1 MKRSLPLVALL
12 LLTLVLPACVTHL
25 QKKENYLKEAGFR
38 TVKPTTPE
46 QIAHFQSLR
55 KNHITHETRNGSTLF
70 MLADEN
76 KKILLVGTESQ
87 FQRYQ
92 ELLYIKEVNPDTA
105 SAKFTQ
111 GLEKAWENGWG
122 SVLGSLIPQ

>member
-1 MKRSLPLVALL
+1 MKRSLLLVLLPTL
-12 LLTLVLPACVTHL
+12 LLTACATHL
-25 QKKENYLKEAGFR
+25 QKKEAYLREAGFR

-76 KKILLVGTESQ
+76 KKTLLVGTEAQ

-105 SAKFTQ
+105 SYKFTK
-111 GLEKAWENGWG
+111 GLENVWNQGWG
-122 SVLGSLIPQ
+122 SVLGSLVPQ